1 MYWWWVRPSVVAAD
15 GKSGIVGN
23 WKIARRSIIFPS
35 LHTERVSQGALKVK
49 VSLEDVTALVYD
61 RNSFLFNI
69 QKQIYCT
76 QIFTENLFNRKI
88 KYITVT
94 NRNTLIF
101 CLFLLFP
108 WFVSVGLSVSFLFY
122 TNEQQK
128 MNRKPISCFCS
139 VSTIQFSVATETK
152 ITERNKQ

>member
-1 MYWWWVRPSVVAAD
+1 MIKLALDDFAGLLRLAHVRVAAQD
-15 GKSGIVGN
+15 GLLRAG
-23 WKIARRSIIFPS
+23 P
-35 LHTERVSQGALKVK
+35 LHDGASAVLR
-49 VSLEDVTALVYD
+49 EALVYD
-61 RNSFLFNI
+61 RNLFLFNI

-88 KYITVT
+88 KYITVA

>member
-1 MYWWWVRPSVVAAD
+1 MTLCLLGEGLS
-15 GKSGIVGN
+15 
-23 WKIARRSIIFPS
+23 
-35 LHTERVSQGALKVK
+35 
-49 VSLEDVTALVYD
+49 LVYD

-88 KYITVT
+88 KYITVA

-122 TNEQQK
+122 TNEEQK
-128 MNRKPISCFCS
+128 MNRKPIYCFCS
-139 VSTIQFSVATETK
+139 VSTIHFYLRRSMQVYMSILSFLPFFLPG
-152 ITERNKQ
+152 NKRFFMHFGARKALEHGLLRT

>member
-1 MYWWWVRPSVVAAD
+1 MSDEQCSGPLLTKDSQIYNSHLWREAGRSWMSWPRCLHIRMTAA
-15 GKSGIVGN
+15 IVTMP
-23 WKIARRSIIFPS
+23 WI
-35 LHTERVSQGALKVK
+35 
-49 VSLEDVTALVYD
+49 VYD
-61 RNSFLFNI
+61 RNLFLFNK

-88 KYITVT
+88 KYITVA

>member
-1 MYWWWVRPSVVAAD
+1 MDSAEWANTKTKANMKLQFCR
-15 GKSGIVGN
+15 IF
-23 WKIARRSIIFPS
+23 IA
-35 LHTERVSQGALKVK
+35 VSNL
-49 VSLEDVTALVYD
+49 VTALCAAEIAARKILVYN
-61 RNSFLFNI
+61 RNSFLFNK
-69 QKQIYCT
+69 QKKIYCT

-128 MNRKPISCFCS
+128 I
-139 VSTIQFSVATETK
+139 K
-152 ITERNKQ
+152 IGCRSRAAVPKADENTYFNFG

>member
-1 MYWWWVRPSVVAAD
+1 MALQWSQHQDIVRLRNLVD
-15 GKSGIVGN
+15 GKHLGRFSPNFEVISHYPF
-23 WKIARRSIIFPS
+23 I
-35 LHTERVSQGALKVK
+35 
-49 VSLEDVTALVYD
+49 VYD